1 MGLLLGRMAEGEA
14 LCFFILMAAWMLLRT
29 RVGEDLGSVRVRC
42 YGLLPLGIINPIA
55 VTASRLRRWFR
66 RLFLILVRSFSAS
79 KSSFFILF
87 RFGAEIVLR
96 LQFRLPWGVILS
108 YFATHSLQIRCNGC
122 INVPWCCSCVRNTLV
137 FCSWA
142 CIGGAAST
150 MMKVGRWFV
159 SRLFSSLPLFMFLL
173 KFL

>member
-1 MGLLLGRMAEGEA
+1 
-14 LCFFILMAAWMLLRT
+14 MLYGT
-29 RVGEDLGSVRVRC
+29 SVGEDGGGRSIVFFHSNGCVNVAADSCWGGSRFCARAMLWSFATGHHKSYRC
-42 YGLLPLGIINPIA
+42 DCIKVATVIPQTFPNFGAII
-55 VTASRLRRWFR
+55 FR
-66 RLFLILVRSFSAS
+66 FKIV
-79 KSSFFILF
+79 LF

-150 MMKVGRWFV
+150 MMKVGR
-159 SRLFSSLPLFMFLL
+159 
-173 KFL
+173 